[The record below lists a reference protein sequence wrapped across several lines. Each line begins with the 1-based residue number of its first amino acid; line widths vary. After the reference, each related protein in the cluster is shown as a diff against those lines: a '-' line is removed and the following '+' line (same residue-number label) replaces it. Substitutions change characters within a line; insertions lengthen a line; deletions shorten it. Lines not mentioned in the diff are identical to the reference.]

1 MVLYSNPCCHLL
13 QMIGVM
19 CIKDILI
26 SCFTDT
32 YMVYSIKTN
41 TVPVL
46 ADFCMDTYTVQTRKL
61 EVA

>member
-19 CIKDILI
+19 CIKDILV
-26 SCFTDT
+26 S